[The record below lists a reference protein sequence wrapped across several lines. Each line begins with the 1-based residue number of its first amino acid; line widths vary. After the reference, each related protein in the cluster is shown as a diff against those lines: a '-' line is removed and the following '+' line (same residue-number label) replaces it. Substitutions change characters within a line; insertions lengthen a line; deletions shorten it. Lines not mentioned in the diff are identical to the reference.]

1 MIFNLNQTMLI
12 KRWVVGAVLM
22 GSLGL
27 LFLRTHSITGTFH
40 ADEGGVVLGSISPN
54 RELAAVFREAAYTAQ
69 PPLDHII
76 REKIYRPAGDFLGI
90 SKKYPELFHRL
101 MSLLWWILPLGIFIV
116 AYDKYSNK
124 NRAAIIFFFLLISS
138 SEFLGYYLA
147 EARHYSAIA
156 AVFASMLIVWMQDIV
171 SWEKKKYVF
180 LAVAVLLPF
189 LHMVSLSY
197 WLVIVLAFFVNLF
210 RNSIQKDRKENYL
223 LLGGYMVLGLL
234 ILGLYFEIKRIS
246 LDWQHPSITNLN
258 IKYLGSYLKWTI
270 DWIFYGTPLYQ
281 AWAIIPDVIKNNLQ
295 YLFGLLTLGLGI
307 LFQKGR
313 DIGLYLVLLTIVLFV
328 WPATVLTFL
337 YVSGMFTGERYSIA
351 ILIIILLGIS
361 ATLMETVWKTQFSN
375 TIKFRIGLVL
385 SLLLLLGSVT
395 KFSTMPSQKLE
406 SEENKFVKQNSKF
419 LKDKDTILIGD
430 TGGYSSAIPL
440 LAILN
445 TAPFKVQYLQ
455 CRIGLFNRDEKNT
468 LKQWLKEHVRDHV
481 LLLGTR
487 QDFMEPNEILWSVG
501 DLALYRLTSVNES
514 GLCNNM
520 QTFDECYL
528 KCFRGKYPASADQ
541 RSIPGTA
548 PHLDVHRP

>member
-1 MIFNLNQTMLI
+1 MLI

>member
-210 RNSIQKDRKENYL
+210 RNSLQKDRKENYL
-223 LLGGYMVLGLL
+223 LLGGYAVLGLL

-246 LDWQHPSITNLN
+246 LDWQHPSMSNLN
-258 IKYLGSYLKWTI
+258 VKYLGSYLKWTI

-281 AWAIIPDVIKNNLQ
+281 AWVIIPDVIKNNLQ

-307 LFQKGR
+307 LFQKRR
-313 DIGLYLVLLTIVLFV
+313 DIGLYLVLLTIVVFV

-361 ATLMETVWKTQFSN
+361 IALMETVWKTQFS
-375 TIKFRIGLVL
+375 TTVKLRIGLVL
-385 SLLLLLGSVT
+385 SSLLVFGSVT
-395 KFSTMPSQKLE
+395 KFATNPSWKFE
-406 SEENKFVKQNSKF
+406 SDENKFVKQNSKY
-419 LKDKDTILIGD
+419 LKNKDTILIAD

-445 TAPFKVQYLQ
+445 DVPFKVQYMQ
-455 CRIGLFNRDEKNT
+455 CRIGIFLSNGKNT
-468 LKQWLKEHVRDHV
+468 LKSWMEEHKKDNV
-481 LLLGTR
+481 LLLGTK
-487 QDFMEPNEILWSVG
+487 QDFMSTNEILWSGG

-514 GLCNNM
+514 GLCHNM

-548 PHLDVHRP
+548 PHLDIHRP